1 MYSYDDRL
9 RAVKLYI
16 QYSKSATDTIREL
29 GYPSR
34 KNLRRWYRSQIETG
48 GGGCRS
54 GLLRSRRS
62 QVRILPGAPY
72 KPRLTSPLIPSRSLS
87 VTRS

>member
-48 GGGCRS
+48 GAAGAVFSEAEGRRFESCRARHINR
-54 GLLRSRRS
+54 GSR
-62 QVRILPGAPY
+62 VL
-72 KPRLTSPLIPSRSLS
+72 
-87 VTRS
+87 